1 MASKAVNRPTD
12 NAQKEQ
18 DVNNKLQL
26 YGIYS
31 AFAQGKVP
39 SNKQID
45 IALNSFLESRAL
57 AKPSSKL
64 SPEGQKLVADFRNV
78 VEQAKVLLLT
88 KNDGNLLQDFIWHTQ
103 QISGGNAALPN
114 TPVGKDVA
122 KQHGNEALEG
132 LRTLGTLIISN
143 GQFRKLLSDATV
155 LLRSIAGDAATKTA
169 SKVQPPEHQ
178 LNQLDEPAEDNTWH
192 EVPDMSRSNLK
203 NQISSKAPFG
213 KKEVQKAVGDA
224 SQAAHPSG
232 ERDPAATAD
241 IVARDQQ
248 EGTASGVDAR
258 AGVSAGLDTLKGH
271 AAEGVPEEKKDQAK
285 EYRARTQNYL
295 KGKMPQERREQTIWR
310 LKKMVVEIQGHQDYQ
325 RAVET
330 LLRLAEE
337 YTGHSK
343 NLAGQ
348 STGAVKGAHTDDSLK
363 TAEADLKTLLERF
376 ANSTSADDLIES
388 INQIYRD
395 ADRDPELKGWFRE
408 MNTYIRRC
416 LKEQGYI
423 MQDASTD
430 AWNSLYDKGN
440 FLLRDKYRSH
450 TDRIANEFKFF
461 GHQFDNDPQ
470 NKAFAAS
477 VEKLFLDLGNDDNGK
492 VAFKPHLLKD
502 ISEVILP
509 AIFENVRYVPIP
521 RIEVSDP
528 MIDAVIENLVIESD
542 NLAPNVM
549 EFGSDNYWRWGRK
562 KIPNKNKN
570 KVMLA
575 VSGVQMDLR
584 DVSFYVKKK
593 QGFPGIKDT
602 GIADIF
608 MGGTGLSFKIEA
620 ENADKTDRQHFI
632 KINKVN
638 VDVKN
643 VNIKLKKSSHKIL
656 FALAKPIILKA
667 LRPALQKALEKQIK
681 DSVHQLDAMIY
692 EIKAEA
698 DKAAAEFKKN
708 PSPENAQS
716 MYQRYASAAQRKIMQ
731 GKQKKA
737 ELDERTKDSK
747 VNMAVTKHDSIFPD
761 ISLPGGIST
770 KATEYKD
777 LATKGEKWESPVFSI
792 GSARETSSLPKVAS
806 ISRKSPH
813 GSHGTSL
820 GGATGGLAG
829 TTSTNGLGN
838 TTNGQ
843 FSSQVDQA
851 FGKTSV
857 GVDAVGSSAPPHH
870 HNTSLYTQNPVLTGE
885 V

>member
-1 MASKAVNRPTD
+1 MLTD
-12 NAQKEQ
+12 
-18 DVNNKLQL
+18 
-26 YGIYS
+26 
-31 AFAQGKVP
+31 
-39 SNKQID
+39 
-45 IALNSFLESRAL
+45 
-57 AKPSSKL
+57 
-64 SPEGQKLVADFRNV
+64 
-78 VEQAKVLLLT
+78 
-88 KNDGNLLQDFIWHTQ
+88 
-103 QISGGNAALPN
+103 
-114 TPVGKDVA
+114 
-122 KQHGNEALEG
+122 
-132 LRTLGTLIISN
+132 
-143 GQFRKLLSDATV
+143 
-155 LLRSIAGDAATKTA
+155 
-169 SKVQPPEHQ
+169 
-178 LNQLDEPAEDNTWH
+178 
-192 EVPDMSRSNLK
+192 M
-203 NQISSKAPFG
+203 
-213 KKEVQKAVGDA
+213 
-224 SQAAHPSG
+224 
-232 ERDPAATAD
+232 
-241 IVARDQQ
+241 
-248 EGTASGVDAR
+248 
-258 AGVSAGLDTLKGH
+258 
-271 AAEGVPEEKKDQAK
+271 
-285 EYRARTQNYL
+285 
-295 KGKMPQERREQTIWR
+295 
-310 LKKMVVEIQGHQDYQ
+310 
-325 RAVET
+325 
-330 LLRLAEE
+330 
-337 YTGHSK
+337 
-343 NLAGQ
+343 
-348 STGAVKGAHTDDSLK
+348 
-363 TAEADLKTLLERF
+363 KTLLERF
-376 ANSTSADDLIES
+376 ANNTSADDLVDS

-408 MNTYIRRC
+408 MDAYIRRC
-416 LKEQGYI
+416 LQEQGYV

-440 FLLRDKYRSH
+440 FLLRDRYRNH

-461 GHQFDNDPQ
+461 GNEFDKDPQ
-470 NKAFAAS
+470 NKAFAAA
-477 VEKLFLDLGNDDNGK
+477 VEKLFLDLGNDENGK
-492 VAFKPHLLKD
+492 AAFKPHLLKD
-502 ISEVILP
+502 LSEVILP

-549 EFGSDNYWRWGRK
+549 EFGSDNHWRWGRK
-562 KIPNKNKN
+562 KISNKNKN
-570 KVMLA
+570 KVMIS

-593 QGFPGIKDT
+593 QGFPSLQDT

-632 KINKVN
+632 KINKVD

-708 PSPENAQS
+708 PDPENAQS
-716 MYQRYASAAQRKIMQ
+716 IYQRYVSVAQKKLMQ

-747 VNMAVTKHDSIFPD
+747 VNMAVTKHDSIFPN

-777 LATKGEKWESPVFSI
+777 LAAKGEKWESPVFSI
-792 GSARETSSLPKVAS
+792 GSAKETSSLPKVAG

-813 GSHGTSL
+813 GTHGTSL
-820 GGATGGLAG
+820 GGATGGVAG
-829 TTSTNGLGN
+829 NHGNSFATGNGSA
-838 TTNGQ
+838 TNGQ

-851 FGKTSV
+851 FGKTPV
-857 GVDAVGSSAPPHH
+857 GVDAVGAGVPAHQ
-870 HNTSLYTQNPVLTGE
+870 HNTSLYTQNPVLTGQ